1 MNCGLATIIF
11 LDYGLSPQLSDSP
24 RINENC
30 RSDSEFLFNKMDKAT
45 ARYFEKIRFKE
56 IPIKETI
63 IEETDEENNQEKH
76 GLQAEPRPSAAK
88 KNWTSAIQKVKTQNI
103 IKSGKISI

>member
-1 MNCGLATIIF
+1 
-11 LDYGLSPQLSDSP
+11 
-24 RINENC
+24 
-30 RSDSEFLFNKMDKAT
+30 MDKAT

-56 IPIKETI
+56 IPIEETI

-76 GLQAEPRPSAAK
+76 SSHIEPRPSAAQ

-103 IKSGKISI
+103 IKSGKIST